1 MYVCN
6 QSSATKGLI
15 VSVLMVLMDEE
26 IGMMDGYVDGV
37 QKKKE
42 GFMLDFP
49 FLHSWLENY

>member
-37 QKKKE
+37 QKKKKDLCLIFRFYIP
-42 GFMLDFP
+42 G
-49 FLHSWLENY
+49 